1 LTPEMARQL
10 GGTPARAYRLAIP
23 GTAVSVVGGD
33 DGLTI
38 DAGAAPADAAATV
51 VAIELR

>member
-1 LTPEMARQL
+1 MARQL
-10 GGTPARAYRLAIP
+10 GGTPARAYRLALP
-23 GTAVSVVGGD
+23 DTAVSVAGGG

-51 VAIELR
+51 VVDALR